1 MPYRFLSLPL
11 AFILD
16 LVTGDPQ
23 WKYDPLR
30 LLGNLIAYLERLIR
44 KTRPSYEQS
53 VDEEVLGRLRK
64 KEFRDGL
71 LEVVLV
77 CLISFLVPFI
87 VLRIL
92 YGIFPFIGFI
102 AEILLCSLLLKTSS
116 LKKESME
123 VYRALRAG
131 DLTKARE
138 TVCRQAGYDIH
149 VHDPEGITRAAVGSL
164 TEAASDGTIAPMLF
178 MAIGGVPLMSVCIAV
193 NMMDN
198 VLGHKSGLYLYYGR
212 AAAKLDDAVNYF
224 PSRLCGWLIVAASY
238 LMGFDGN
245 NSKAIYLRDRS
256 KHDSPNSA
264 HTEAAIAGALNI
276 SLGGEAVGEGGQKTK
291 PLIGDPNRPIELEDI
306 PRTIRIFYG
315 AAILSVVIFTLLFKL
330 LH

>member
-30 LLGNLIAYLERLIR
+30 MLDILITSLERMIR

-53 VDEEVLGRLRK
+53 VDEEVLEHLQK

-77 CLISFLVPFI
+77 CLTAFLIPFFVLRFFYNFVPFLGF
-87 VLRIL
+87 VL
-92 YGIFPFIGFI
+92 
-102 AEILLCSLLLKTSS
+102 ETLLCSLLLRTSS
-116 LKKESME
+116 LRKESLE
-123 VYRALRAG
+123 AYRALRAG
-131 DLTKARE
+131 DLEKARQ
-138 TVCRQAGYDIH
+138 TVCQQAGYDVQIH
-149 VHDPEGITRAAVGSL
+149 DAEGITRAAVGSL

-178 MAIGGVPLMSVCIAV
+178 MAIGGIPLMSVCIAV
-193 NMMDN
+193 NRMDN
-198 VLGHKSGLYLYYGR
+198 ILGHKSGLYLYYGR
-212 AAAKLDDAVNYF
+212 AAARLDDAVNYF
-224 PSRLCGWLIVAASY
+224 PSRICGWLIVAASY
-238 LMGFDGN
+238 LMGFDGT
-245 NSKAIYLRDRS
+245 NSRLIYVRDRT

-264 HTEAAIAGALNI
+264 QTEAAIAGALNI
-276 SLGGEAVGEGGQKTK
+276 RLGGEAVGENGHKTK

-315 AAILSVVIFTLLFKL
+315 AAILSLILFTLLFSL